1 MPTIGILAYLLK
13 KAEVTSIY
21 SVYHHS
27 TSDWALVGLVE
38 NQSVIKF

>member
-1 MPTIGILAYLLK
+1 MLTIGIMAYLLK

-21 SVYHHS
+21 SAYHHS

-38 NQSVIKF
+38 KQSVIKF